1 MKFFMRAIVYLSYKA
16 KTEVFGRAYVFMY
29 TIALG
34 LKALS
39 KLDLVVGYV
48 R

>member
-1 MKFFMRAIVYLSYKA
+1 MKFFMRAVFYLSCKA

-29 TIALG
+29 TFALD
-34 LKALS
+34 LKPLS

>member
-1 MKFFMRAIVYLSYKA
+1 MKFFMRAIFYLSCKA
-16 KTEVFGRAYVFMY
+16 KTEAFGMAHLIMY
-29 TIALG
+29 TFASG
-34 LKALS
+34 LKELS